1 MHTILLLLEFINCH
15 ANIVLHYDYQPVLE
29 TGCDPRQVTYHTHF
43 PDKYKKYSDGKIQDF
58 ILNECRSI
66 DFNIDTETL
75 RDSWRNSQTI
85 CDFANSLFPEYP
97 SCDSLHNEI
106 TGHDGVFLVREKDI
120 ERYLKEYSPTQLRY
134 SRTKIVNS
142 NYEVMNFGESKGT
155 TRGRVLIYP
164 TQKISDWL
172 FNDKKFDNFDIKCKF
187 YVAVTRARYS
197 VAIVC
202 KNNIETDIL
211 PIYE

>member
-1 MHTILLLLEFINCH
+1 M
-15 ANIVLHYDYQPVLE
+15 
-29 TGCDPRQVTYHTHF
+29 
-43 PDKYKKYSDGKIQDF
+43 
-58 ILNECRSI
+58 
-66 DFNIDTETL
+66 
-75 RDSWRNSQTI
+75 
-85 CDFANSLFPEYP
+85 
-97 SCDSLHNEI
+97 
-106 TGHDGVFLVREKDI
+106 REKDI